1 LFFFQR
7 FFPLP
12 SASPPG
18 CPLLLPAP
26 PPGIIPSSVIEGGL
40 KVFLPSTKVNV
51 EGVPASFGSEART
64 TGAAKNVEEVL
75 GAFTETGLKP
85 LGIAVDVTIA
95 EVLVDVEGL
104 ETAFGFLE
112 AAGANRRAADHPV
125 LLTVLEEDTGISVPA
140 PAFGR
145 ATSPNPA
152 LLFVVFPSCTPN
164 KGGRVGRPSRDA
176 LAKRCL
182 LDHDR
187 ITRGKNQYHG
197 VTDRRIRTYATIRSF
212 RCQLLG
218 PGSFLSVLV
227 S

>member
-1 LFFFQR
+1 M
-7 FFPLP
+7 
-12 SASPPG
+12 
-18 CPLLLPAP
+18 
-26 PPGIIPSSVIEGGL
+26 EGGL
-40 KVFLPSTKVNV
+40 KVFFPSTKVNV
-51 EGVPASFGSEART
+51 DGAPGSFDSEART
-64 TGAAKNVEEVL
+64 TGAAKKVDEVL
-75 GAFTETGLKP
+75 GAFIETGLKP
-85 LGIAVDVTIA
+85 LGIVVDVTVA
-95 EVLVDVEGL
+95 VVLVDIEGL

-145 ATSPNPA
+145 ATSLSPA

-182 LDHDR
+182 LDHHR
-187 ITRGKNQYHG
+187 IKRGKNQDCG
-197 VTDRRIRTYATIRSF
+197 VTDRKARTLRTEPF
-212 RCQLLG
+212 DLTHCG